1 MTTRRTLAA
10 LLAVGAMTALAACG
24 TTDEPSEPAGDAG
37 STAAG
42 GPVSITDDRGE
53 TVELDAPA
61 TRVVSLEW
69 MQTEMLAS
77 LGVEPVGAADV
88 AGYTSWVGTSV
99 PLSTEPEDVGTRG
112 EPSVEAIAGLEPDL
126 IVGVTSSIP
135 EGAME
140 QMARI
145 APIALF
151 DGADAA
157 DPLGYVE
164 DTFRDIATLVGA
176 EDAADEVVAATE
188 QTIADNAAAIAD
200 AGLEG
205 APVVFASPYAE
216 GANVTIRMHG
226 PRSAFQAV
234 ATEMGLGSAT
244 EDPGDDAYGLSYV
257 DVEGLTALP
266 ADTRFLYWGI
276 DDEDDVVETTLASNP
291 VWQSLPFVQEGHVYR
306 AGVGI
311 WAYGGPESLA
321 AWSDDLVARLTA
333 PSSDQ

>member
-1 MTTRRTLAA
+1 MTTRRTLTA
-10 LLAVGAMTALAACG
+10 LAAVGALALLAACG
-24 TTDEPSEPAGDAG
+24 TTDEPASDAP
-37 STAAG
+37 STSAAA

-69 MQTEMLAS
+69 MQTEMLTS
-77 LGVEPVGAADV
+77 LGVTPVGAADV
-88 AGYTSWVGTSV
+88 AGYTSWVGTVV
-99 PLSTEPEDVGTRG
+99 PLTGEPEDVGTRG

-140 QMARI
+140 QMERI
-145 APIALF
+145 APVALF
-151 DGADAA
+151 DGADAS

-164 DTFRDIATLVGA
+164 QTFRSIATLVGRD
-176 EDAADEVVAATE
+176 DAADDVVAAT
-188 QTIADNAAAIAD
+188 QATIDENAAALAD

-205 APVVFASPYAE
+205 TPVVFASPYAE

-226 PRSAFQAV
+226 PRTAFQAV
-234 ATEMGLGSAT
+234 ADEMGLTAAW

-266 ADTRFLYWGI
+266 ADTRFLYWGN
-276 DDEDDVVETTLASNP
+276 DDEDDVVATTLADNP
-291 VWQSLPFVQEGHVYR
+291 VWQSLPFVQQGHVHR

-321 AWSDDLVARLTA
+321 GWSDDLVAQLTA
-333 PSSDQ
+333 E

>member
-1 MTTRRTLAA
+1 MTTRRTLTA
-10 LLAVGAMTALAACG
+10 LVAVGALAVLTACG
-24 TTDEPSEPAGDAG
+24 TTDEP
-37 STAAG
+37 AADTTSAAAEG

-69 MQTEMLAS
+69 MQTEMLTS
-77 LGVEPVGAADV
+77 LGVTPVGAADV
-88 AGYTSWVGTSV
+88 AGYTSWVGAVV
-99 PLSTEPEDVGTRG
+99 PLEGEPEDVGTRG
-112 EPSVEAIAGLEPDL
+112 EPSVEAVAGLEPDL
-126 IVGVTSSIP
+126 IIGVTSSIP
-135 EGAME
+135 EGALE
-140 QMARI
+140 QFERI
-145 APIALF
+145 APVALF

-164 DTFRDIATLVGA
+164 DTFRSVATLVGA
-176 EDAADEVVAATE
+176 DDAAEEVITDTE
-188 QTIADNAAAIAD
+188 TRIADNAQQIAD

-205 APVVFASPYAE
+205 TPVVFASPYAE
-216 GANVTIRMHG
+216 GANVTVRMHG

-266 ADTRFLYWGI
+266 ADTRFLYWGN
-276 DDEDDVVETTLASNP
+276 DDEDDVVETVLASNP
-291 VWQSLPFVQEGHVYR
+291 VWQSLPFVQQGHVHR

-321 AWSDDLVARLTA
+321 GWSDDLVAQLTA
-333 PSSDQ
+333 E

>member
-1 MTTRRTLAA
+1 MTTRRTLTA
-10 LLAVGAMTALAACG
+10 LLAVGAMAALAACG
-24 TTDEPSEPAGDAG
+24 TTDEPAAETTSAAP
-37 STAAG
+37 AG

-69 MQTEMLAS
+69 MQTEMLTS
-77 LGVEPVGAADV
+77 LGVTPVGAADV
-88 AGYTSWVGTSV
+88 EGYTSWVGAVV
-99 PLSTEPEDVGTRG
+99 PLDGEPEDVGTRG

-126 IVGVTSSIP
+126 IIGVTSSIP
-135 EGAME
+135 EGALE
-140 QMARI
+140 QFERI
-145 APIALF
+145 APVALF

-164 DTFRDIATLVGA
+164 DTFRSVATLVGA
-176 EDAADEVVAATE
+176 DDAAEQVITDTE
-188 QTIADNAAAIAD
+188 ARIADNAQTIAD

-205 APVVFASPYAE
+205 TPVVFASPYAE

-234 ATEMGLGSAT
+234 AVEMGLGSAT

-266 ADTRFLYWGI
+266 AETRFLYWGN
-276 DDEDDVVETTLASNP
+276 DDEDDVVETALAGNP
-291 VWQSLPFVQEGHVYR
+291 VWQSLPFVQQGHVYR

-321 AWSDDLVARLTA
+321 GWSDDLVAQLTA
-333 PSSDQ
+333 E

>member
-1 MTTRRTLAA
+1 MTTRRTLTA
-10 LLAVGAMTALAACG
+10 LLAVGAMAALAACG
-24 TTDEPSEPAGDAG
+24 TTDEPAAEST
-37 STAAG
+37 STAAGG

-69 MQTEMLAS
+69 MQTEMLTS
-77 LGVEPVGAADV
+77 LGVTPVGAADV
-88 AGYTSWVGTSV
+88 EGYTSWVGTVV
-99 PLSTEPEDVGTRG
+99 PLDGEPEDVGTRG

-126 IVGVTSSIP
+126 IIGVTSSIP
-135 EGAME
+135 EGALE
-140 QMARI
+140 QFERI
-145 APIALF
+145 APVALF
-151 DGADAA
+151 DGADGA

-164 DTFRDIATLVGA
+164 DTFRSVATLVGA
-176 EDAADEVVAATE
+176 DDAAEQVITDTE
-188 QTIADNAAAIAD
+188 ARIADNARAIAD

-205 APVVFASPYAE
+205 TPVVFASPYAE

-234 ATEMGLGSAT
+234 AVEMGLGSAT

-266 ADTRFLYWGI
+266 AETRFLYWGN
-276 DDEDDVVETTLASNP
+276 DDEEDVVETALAGNP
-291 VWQSLPFVQEGHVYR
+291 VWQSLPFVQQGHVYR

-321 AWSDDLVARLTA
+321 GWSDDLVAQLTA
-333 PSSDQ
+333 E

>member
-1 MTTRRTLAA
+1 MTTRRTLTA
-10 LLAVGAMTALAACG
+10 LAAVGALALLAACG
-24 TTDEPSEPAGDAG
+24 TTDEPTSDAP
-37 STAAG
+37 STADAS

-69 MQTEMLAS
+69 MQTEMLTS
-77 LGVEPVGAADV
+77 LGVTPVGAADV
-88 AGYTSWVGTSV
+88 AGYTSWVGAVV
-99 PLSTEPEDVGTRG
+99 PLQGEPEDVGTRG

-140 QMARI
+140 QMERI
-145 APIALF
+145 APVALF
-151 DGADAA
+151 DGADAS

-164 DTFRDIATLVGA
+164 QTFRSIATLVGQD
-176 EDAADEVVAATE
+176 DAADDVMAAS
-188 QTIADNAAAIAD
+188 QATIDENAAAIAD

-205 APVVFASPYAE
+205 TPVVFASPYAE

-226 PRSAFQAV
+226 PRTAFQAV
-234 ATEMGLGSAT
+234 ADEMGLAAAW

-266 ADTRFLYWGI
+266 EDTRFLYWGN
-276 DDEDDVVETTLASNP
+276 DDEDDVVATTLSGNP
-291 VWQSLPFVQEGHVYR
+291 VWQSLPFVQQEHVHR

-321 AWSDDLVARLTA
+321 GWSDDLVAQLTA
-333 PSSDQ
+333 E

>member
-1 MTTRRTLAA
+1 MTTRRTLTA
-10 LLAVGAMTALAACG
+10 LVAVGALAALTACG
-24 TTDEPSEPAGDAG
+24 TTDEPADDTTSAA
-37 STAAG
+37 AAG
-42 GPVSITDDRGE
+42 GAVSITDDRGE

-69 MQTEMLAS
+69 MQTEMLTS
-77 LGVEPVGAADV
+77 LGVTPVGAADV
-88 AGYTSWVGTSV
+88 AGYTSWVGAVV
-99 PLSTEPEDVGTRG
+99 PLEGEPEDVGTRG

-126 IVGVTSSIP
+126 IIGVTSSIP
-135 EGAME
+135 EGALE
-140 QMARI
+140 QFERI
-145 APIALF
+145 APVALF

-164 DTFRDIATLVGA
+164 DTFRSVATLVGA
-176 EDAADEVVAATE
+176 DDEAE
-188 QTIADNAAAIAD
+188 QVISDSEARIADNAQQIAD

-205 APVVFASPYAE
+205 TPVVFASPYAE
-216 GANVTIRMHG
+216 GANVTVRMHG
-226 PRSAFQAV
+226 PRSAVQAV

-266 ADTRFLYWGI
+266 AETRFLYWGN
-276 DDEDDVVETTLASNP
+276 DDEDDVVETVLAGNP
-291 VWQSLPFVQEGHVYR
+291 VWQSLPFVQQGHVYR

-321 AWSDDLVARLTA
+321 GWSDDLVAQLTA
-333 PSSDQ
+333 E

>member
-266 ADTRFLYWGI
+266 ADTRFLYWGN

>member
-145 APIALF
+145 SPIALF

-266 ADTRFLYWGI
+266 ADTRFLYWGN

>member
-1 MTTRRTLAA
+1 
-10 LLAVGAMTALAACG
+10 
-24 TTDEPSEPAGDAG
+24 
-37 STAAG
+37 
-42 GPVSITDDRGE
+42 VSITDDRGE

-266 ADTRFLYWGI
+266 ADTRFLYWGN

>member
-1 MTTRRTLAA
+1 MTTRRTLTA
-10 LLAVGAMTALAACG
+10 LVAVGALAALAACG

-266 ADTRFLYWGI
+266 ADTRFLYWGN

>member
-188 QTIADNAAAIAD
+188 QTIADNATAIAD

-266 ADTRFLYWGI
+266 ADTRFLYWGN

-321 AWSDDLVARLTA
+321 AWSDDLVAQLTA

>member
-1 MTTRRTLAA
+1 MTTRRTLTA
-10 LLAVGAMTALAACG
+10 LVAVGALAALTACG
-24 TTDEPSEPAGDAG
+24 TTDEPAAETTSSA
-37 STAAG
+37 AAG

-61 TRVVSLEW
+61 TKVVSLEW
-69 MQTEMLAS
+69 MQTEMLTS
-77 LGVEPVGAADV
+77 LGVTPVGAADV
-88 AGYTSWVGTSV
+88 EGYTSWVGTSV
-99 PLSTEPEDVGTRG
+99 PLEGEPEDVGTRG

-135 EGAME
+135 EGALE
-140 QMARI
+140 QFERI
-145 APIALF
+145 APVALF

-164 DTFRDIATLVGA
+164 DTFRSVATLVGA
-176 EDAADEVVAATE
+176 EDEAEQVVSDSEAR
-188 QTIADNAAAIAD
+188 IAENAQKIAD

-205 APVVFASPYAE
+205 TPVVFASPYAE

-234 ATEMGLGSAT
+234 AVAMGLGSAT

-266 ADTRFLYWGI
+266 EDTRFLYWGN
-276 DDEDDVVETTLASNP
+276 DSEEDVVESALAGNA
-291 VWQSLPFVQEGHVYR
+291 VWQSLPFVQQGHVHR

-321 AWSDDLVARLTA
+321 GWSDDLVAQLTA
-333 PSSDQ
+333 E

>member
-1 MTTRRTLAA
+1 MTTRRTLTA
-10 LLAVGAMTALAACG
+10 LVAVGALAALAACG
-24 TTDEPSEPAGDAG
+24 TTDEPADDTTSAA
-37 STAAG
+37 AAG

-69 MQTEMLAS
+69 MQTEMLTS
-77 LGVEPVGAADV
+77 LGVTPVGAADV
-88 AGYTSWVGTSV
+88 AGYTSWVGTVV
-99 PLSTEPEDVGTRG
+99 PLEGEPEDVGTRG

-126 IVGVTSSIP
+126 IIGVTSSIP
-135 EGAME
+135 EGALE
-140 QMARI
+140 QFERI
-145 APIALF
+145 APVALF

-164 DTFRDIATLVGA
+164 DTFRSVATLVGA
-176 EDAADEVVAATE
+176 DDAAEQVITDTE
-188 QTIADNAAAIAD
+188 AHIADNAQAIAD

-205 APVVFASPYAE
+205 TPVVFASPYAE
-216 GANVTIRMHG
+216 GANVTVRMHG

-266 ADTRFLYWGI
+266 AETRFLYWGN
-276 DDEDDVVETTLASNP
+276 DDEDDVVETVLAANP

-321 AWSDDLVARLTA
+321 GWSDDLVAQLTA
-333 PSSDQ
+333 E

>member
-1 MTTRRTLAA
+1 MTTRRTLTA
-10 LLAVGAMTALAACG
+10 LVAVGAVAALAACG
-24 TTDEPSEPAGDAG
+24 TTDEPAGDAT
-37 STAAG
+37 SAAPAG

-69 MQTEMLAS
+69 MQTEMLTS
-77 LGVEPVGAADV
+77 LGVTPVGAADV
-88 AGYTSWVGTSV
+88 AGYTSWVGAVV
-99 PLSTEPEDVGTRG
+99 PLEGEPEDVGTRG

-126 IVGVTSSIP
+126 IIGVTSSIP
-135 EGAME
+135 EGALE
-140 QMARI
+140 QFERI
-145 APIALF
+145 APVALF
-151 DGADAA
+151 DGADAS

-164 DTFRDIATLVGA
+164 DTFRSVATLVGA
-176 EDAADEVVAATE
+176 EDEAEQVVTDTE
-188 QTIADNAAAIAD
+188 ARIADNAQAIAD

-205 APVVFASPYAE
+205 TPVVFASPYAE
-216 GANVTIRMHG
+216 GANVTVRMHG

-266 ADTRFLYWGI
+266 AETRFLYWGN
-276 DDEDDVVETTLASNP
+276 DDEDDVVETVLASNP
-291 VWQSLPFVQEGHVYR
+291 VWQSLPFVQQGHVHR

-321 AWSDDLVARLTA
+321 GWSDDLVAQLTA
-333 PSSDQ
+333 E

>member
-24 TTDEPSEPAGDAG
+24 TTDEAAEPAGAGG

-88 AGYTSWVGTSV
+88 SGYDSWVGTSV
-99 PLSTEPEDVGTRG
+99 PLTTDPEDVGTRG

-176 EDAADEVVAATE
+176 QDAADEVLAATDR
-188 QTIADNAAAIAD
+188 TIEENAAAIAD
-200 AGLEG
+200 AGLTG
-205 APVVFASPYAE
+205 TPVVFASPYAE

-234 ATEMGLGSAT
+234 AGELGLTAAT
-244 EDPGDDAYGLSYV
+244 QDPGDDAYGLSYL

-266 ADTRFLYWGI
+266 AETRFLTWGN
-276 DDEDDVVETTLASNP
+276 DDEEDVVETVLAANP
-291 VWQSLPFVQEGHVYR
+291 VWQSLPFVQQGHVYR

-321 AWSDDLVARLTA
+321 MWSDDLVAQLTA
-333 PSSDQ
+333 A

>member
-24 TTDEPSEPAGDAG
+24 TTDEPTEPAGDAG

-157 DPLGYVE
+157 EPLGYVE

-176 EDAADEVVAATE
+176 EAAADEVVAATE
-188 QTIADNAAAIAD
+188 QTIGDNAAAIAD

-234 ATEMGLGSAT
+234 ATEMGLASAT

-266 ADTRFLYWGI
+266 AETRFLYWGN

-291 VWQSLPFVQEGHVYR
+291 VWQSLPFVQEGHVHR

-321 AWSDDLVARLTA
+321 AWSDDLVAQLTA
-333 PSSDQ
+333 E

>member
-1 MTTRRTLAA
+1 MTTRRTLTA
-10 LLAVGAMTALAACG
+10 LVAVGALAALAACG
-24 TTDEPSEPAGDAG
+24 TTDEPADDTTSAA
-37 STAAG
+37 AAG

-69 MQTEMLAS
+69 MQTEMLTS
-77 LGVEPVGAADV
+77 LGVTPVGAADV
-88 AGYTSWVGTSV
+88 AGYTSWVGTVV
-99 PLSTEPEDVGTRG
+99 PLEGEPEDVGTRG

-126 IVGVTSSIP
+126 IIGVTSSIP
-135 EGAME
+135 EGALE
-140 QMARI
+140 QFERI
-145 APIALF
+145 APVALF

-164 DTFRDIATLVGA
+164 DTFRSVATLVGA
-176 EDAADEVVAATE
+176 DDAAEQVITDTE
-188 QTIADNAAAIAD
+188 ARVADNAQAIAD

-205 APVVFASPYAE
+205 TPVVLASPYAE
-216 GANVTIRMHG
+216 GANVTVRMHG

-266 ADTRFLYWGI
+266 AETRFLYWGN
-276 DDEDDVVETTLASNP
+276 DDEDDVVETVLAANP

-321 AWSDDLVARLTA
+321 GWSDDLVAQLTA
-333 PSSDQ
+333 E

>member
-1 MTTRRTLAA
+1 MTTRRTLTA
-10 LLAVGAMTALAACG
+10 LVAVGALAALAACG
-24 TTDEPSEPAGDAG
+24 TTDEPAAGTTSPA
-37 STAAG
+37 AAG

-69 MQTEMLAS
+69 MQTEMLTS
-77 LGVEPVGAADV
+77 LGVTPVGAADV
-88 AGYTSWVGTSV
+88 AGYTSWVGAVV
-99 PLSTEPEDVGTRG
+99 PLEGEPEDVGTRG
-112 EPSVEAIAGLEPDL
+112 EPSVEAVAGLEPDL
-126 IVGVTSSIP
+126 IIGVTSSIP
-135 EGAME
+135 EGALE
-140 QMARI
+140 QFERI
-145 APIALF
+145 APVALF

-164 DTFRDIATLVGA
+164 DTFRSVATLVGA
-176 EDAADEVVAATE
+176 EDAAEEVITDTE
-188 QTIADNAAAIAD
+188 TRIADNAQQIAD

-205 APVVFASPYAE
+205 TPVVFASPYAE
-216 GANVTIRMHG
+216 GANVTVRMHG

-266 ADTRFLYWGI
+266 ADTRFLYWGN
-276 DDEDDVVETTLASNP
+276 DDEDDVVETVLASNP
-291 VWQSLPFVQEGHVYR
+291 VWQSLPFVQQGHVHR

-321 AWSDDLVARLTA
+321 GWSDDLVAQLTA
-333 PSSDQ
+333 E